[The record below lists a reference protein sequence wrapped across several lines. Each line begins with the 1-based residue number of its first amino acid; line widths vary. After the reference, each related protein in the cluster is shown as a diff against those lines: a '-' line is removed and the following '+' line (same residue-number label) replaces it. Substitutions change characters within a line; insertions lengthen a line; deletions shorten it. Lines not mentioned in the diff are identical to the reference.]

1 MSTGLQ
7 TVHSAVS
14 ETDLTVWSPL
24 VPLWSEES
32 RAGAR
37 PLWAASPGALT
48 DVQVVH
54 SVVVEVF
61 SESLDGKPDDDGRYY
76 YDDSHDDDDR
86 KVEEV
91 TAVIIFDAGSPL
103 LDIRQHVTFDH
114 F

>member
-1 MSTGLQ
+1 M
-7 TVHSAVS
+7 HSAVS

-37 PLWAASPGALT
+37 PLWAASPGAPLT
-48 DVQVVH
+48 VLQVVH

-76 YDDSHDDDDR
+76 NDDSHDDDDR

-91 TAVIIFDAGSPL
+91 TAVSVFYAGPSL
-103 LDIRQHVTFDH
+103 LDIGHYVTLDH
-114 F
+114 S